1 MNRQVVVYLT
11 CDQSDNI
18 VVFNRILFL
27 IDLYYVSTIS
37 IINLIL
43 VHYYKSNIVI
53 NPYHIIWHGL
63 LLIINIDFNWD
74 HNILFNFNSR
84 IRISSHSDFSNC
96 WNHMKDTALMS
107 DSTQI
112 IPIVPINNIYEL
124 MNILLIQLMD
134 STIFNYIILFVG
146 NNDSIS

>member
-11 CDQSDNI
+11 RDQSDNI
-18 VVFNRILFL
+18 VDFNRILFL
-27 IDLYYVSTIS
+27 VDLYYVSTIS

-53 NPYHIIWHGL
+53 NPYHIIWPGL

-74 HNILFNFNSR
+74 HNILLHFNSR
-84 IRISSHSDFSNC
+84 IRISSHSDFINR

-124 MNILLIQLMD
+124 MYMLLMQLMY
-134 STIFNYIILFVG
+134 STIFHYIILLVG
-146 NNDSIS
+146 NDDSIS